1 MVKYHIITYK
11 KQIENMAKN
20 NNNLHT
26 AKRAKNDEFYTQ
38 LVDIENELRFY
49 KNHFRG
55 KVVYCNCDGF
65 LTEEKSNFFV
75 YFSLNY
81 EFLGLKGLICTKY
94 NPNGKGKKYEYYGDL
109 NGNNYPDEEE
119 IFTSD
124 LEGDGDF
131 RSEECIEL
139 LKKCD
144 IVCTNPPFSLF
155 REYVAQLVQ
164 YDKKFL
170 IIGNMNATTYKE
182 IFPLI
187 RDNKLWYGPSIS
199 SGDREFMVPESYPIE
214 AAGWRIDEKGKKYI
228 RVKGVRWFT
237 NLDHGRR
244 HEPLPL
250 LTMEDNIIYSKHKE
264 IKGKQYVHYENYDAI
279 DVPYSDAIPSDY
291 EGLMGVPISFLD
303 KYCPEQFEIIGNEYD
318 LNLSKGRG
326 YVNGKR
332 CYGRVFIRKK

>member
-1 MVKYHIITYK
+1 MHNYIPHQEEALTLFKSIRK
-11 KQIENMAKN
+11 NMIK

-26 AKRAKNDEFYTQ
+26 AKATKNDEFYTQ
-38 LVDIENELRFY
+38 LGDIEKELKYY
-49 KNHFRG
+49 KNYFKG

-65 LTEEKSNFFV
+65 LNKEKSNFFI

-155 REYVAQLVQ
+155 RQYVAQLFE
-164 YDKKFL
+164 YNKDFL
-170 IIGNMNATTYKE
+170 IIGNMNAISYKE
-182 IFPLI
+182 VFPLI
-187 RDNKLWYGPSIS
+187 KENKLWLGVTLFTGKMPFFKVPDDYEINNDRFERRADGLYKQVNSI
-199 SGDREFMVPESYPIE
+199 
-214 AAGWRIDEKGKKYI
+214 A
-228 RVKGVRWFT
+228 WFT
-237 NLDHGRR
+237 NLDHKKR
-244 HEPLPL
+244 HEEL
-250 LTMEDNIIYSKHKE
+250 LLYK
-264 IKGKQYVHYENYDAI
+264 
-279 DVPYSDAIPSDY
+279 
-291 EGLMGVPISFLD
+291 
-303 KYCPEQFEIIGNEYD
+303 KYNEEEYP
-318 LNLSKGRG
+318 K
-326 YVNGKR
+326 
-332 CYGRVFIRKK
+332 

>member
-1 MVKYHIITYK
+1 MSK
-11 KQIENMAKN
+11 

-26 AKRAKNDEFYTQ
+26 AKATKNDEFYTQ
-38 LVDIENELRFY
+38 LEDIENELKYY
-49 KNHFRG
+49 KDYFKG

-65 LTEEKSNFFV
+65 LNKEKSNFFM

-119 IFTSD
+119 ICTSE

-155 REYVAQLVQ
+155 RQYVAQLFE
-164 YDKKFL
+164 YKKDFL
-170 IIGNMNATTYKE
+170 IIGNGNAISYKE

-187 RDNKLWYGPSIS
+187 KDNKMWLGVSIT
-199 SGDREFMVPESYPIE
+199 SGDRKFVVPDNYPLN
-214 AAGWRIDEKGKKYI
+214 AAGCGIDENGKKYI

-237 NLDHGRR
+237 NLDHKKR
-244 HEPLPL
+244 HEEL
-250 LTMEDNIIYSKHKE
+250 LLYKKYNTEEYPKYD
-264 IKGKQYVHYENYDAI
+264 NYDAI
-279 DVPYSDAIPSDY
+279 EVGKTKDIPMDY
-291 EGLMGVPISFLD
+291 NGIMGVPITFLN
-303 KYCPEQFEIIGNEYD
+303 KYCPTQFEIVKFRKGDDGKD
-318 LNLSKGRG
+318 LC
-326 YVNGKR
+326 VNGKCPYFR
-332 CYGRVFIRKK
+332 ILIKRIS

>member
-1 MVKYHIITYK
+1 
-11 KQIENMAKN
+11 MAK

-26 AKRAKNDEFYTQ
+26 AKATKNDEFYTQ
-38 LVDIENELRFY
+38 LDDIWNELKYY
-49 KNHFRG
+49 KEHFRG

-65 LTEEKSNFFV
+65 LNEEKSNFFV

-155 REYVAQLVQ
+155 RQYVAQLFE
-164 YDKKFL
+164 YKKDFL
-170 IIGNMNATTYKE
+170 IIGNKNSISYKE

-187 RDNKLWYGPSIS
+187 KENKMWVGCRSF
-199 SGDREFMVPESYPIE
+199 SGGMWFNIL
-214 AAGWRIDEKGKKYI
+214 DEKLCKTIKNVDGKI
-228 RVKGVRWFT
+228 IGNVPSCWFT
-237 NLDHGRR
+237 NIDHKKR
-244 HEPLPL
+244 HEEL
-250 LTMEDNIIYSKHKE
+250 LLYKKYNTEEYPKYD
-264 IKGKQYVHYENYDAI
+264 NYDAI
-279 DVPYSDAIPSDY
+279 EVSKVTNIPMDY
-291 EGLMGVPISFLD
+291 DGVMGVPITFLD
-303 KYCPEQFEIIGNEYD
+303 KYCPTQFEIVGQMMTTKVTEFNF
-318 LNLSKGRG
+318 G
-326 YVNGKR
+326 YPYINGK
-332 CYGRVFIRKK
+332 KKFARLLIKRIS